1 MSASPT
7 ISVIIP
13 TLNEADELSA
23 TLRHAQAIDG
33 LHEIIVVDAG
43 STDSTRDLARAAG
56 CHVIHS
62 QPNRGL
68 QQRLG
73 AQHATGDIILFL
85 HADTWLPHDAGKTI
99 RQILAKPNVV
109 AGAFQKRF
117 RDRGALP
124 GSRIRC
130 WLLWKWFNKFFGD
143 QAIFVKRHA
152 LEQAGGMPAVP
163 LMEEYELCKALAPH
177 GKLALTQSVV
187 ETSPRKM
194 ANEGTLKTYLR
205 MTICTICY
213 ACGISP
219 YTLISIYFSKEPMK
233 PNESCKQVD
242 SASAI

>member
-13 TLNEADELSA
+13 TLNEADELST
-23 TLRHAQAIDG
+23 TLRHAQALDG
-33 LHEIIVVDAG
+33 LHEIIVVDAD
-43 STDSTRDLARAAG
+43 STDGTRDLARAAG
-56 CHVIHS
+56 CHLIHS

-85 HADTWLPHDAGKTI
+85 HADTWLPQDAGKTI
-99 RQILAKPNVV
+99 RQTLAKPNVI

-163 LMEEYELCKALAPH
+163 LMEEYELCKVLESHGRLELAH
-177 GKLALTQSVV
+177 KSVAA
-187 ETSPRKM
+187 TARKFR
-194 ANEGTLKTYLR
+194 NEGTFQTYYRMASCHAHLLLGTSPQQLKNFYYNDKTD
-205 MTICTICY
+205 IHDSQD
-213 ACGISP
+213 GK
-219 YTLISIYFSKEPMK
+219 IYP
-233 PNESCKQVD
+233 
-242 SASAI
+242 

>member
-1 MSASPT
+1 MPG
-7 ISVIIP
+7 P
-13 TLNEADELSA
+13 
-23 TLRHAQAIDG
+23 
-33 LHEIIVVDAG
+33 
-43 STDSTRDLARAAG
+43 STTTRNHRGRRRQHRWHPRSGPAAG

-62 QPNRGL
+62 LPNRGL

-99 RQILAKPNVV
+99 RQTLAKPNVI

-163 LMEEYELCKALAPH
+163 LMEEYELCKALEPH
-177 GKLALTQSVV
+177 GRLMLSHKAVTATARKFRKEGAFQTYYRMARCHAHLLLG
-187 ETSPRKM
+187 TSPQQLRKFYY
-194 ANEGTLKTYLR
+194 TDKTDVQD
-205 MTICTICY
+205 
-213 ACGISP
+213 AQDGK
-219 YTLISIYFSKEPMK
+219 IYP
-233 PNESCKQVD
+233 
-242 SASAI
+242 

>member
-13 TLNEADELSA
+13 TLNEADELPA
-23 TLRHAQAIDG
+23 TLRHAQALDG

-43 STDSTRDLARAAG
+43 STDSTCKLADAAG
-56 CHVIHS
+56 CHLIHS
-62 QPNRGL
+62 HPNRGL

-73 AQHATGDIILFL
+73 AQHATGDFILFL
-85 HADTWLPHDAGKTI
+85 HADTWLPHGAGETI

-163 LMEEYELCKALAPH
+163 LMEEYELCKALEPH
-177 GKLALTQSVV
+177 GRLTLAHTAVTATARKFRKEGTFQTYYRMARCHAHLLLG
-187 ETSPRKM
+187 TSPQQ
-194 ANEGTLKTYLR
+194 LKKFY
-205 MTICTICY
+205 
-213 ACGISP
+213 
-219 YTLISIYFSKEPMK
+219 YTDKTVLQDAQDGKINP
-233 PNESCKQVD
+233 
-242 SASAI
+242 

>member
-1 MSASPT
+1 MSTSPT

-73 AQHATGDIILFL
+73 AQHASGDIILFL

-99 RQILAKPNVV
+99 RQTLAKPNVI

-152 LEQAGGMPAVP
+152 LEQAGGVPAIP
-163 LMEEYELCKALAPH
+163 LMEEYELCKALEPH
-177 GKLALTQSVV
+177 GRLMLAHTAVTTTARKFRKEGTFQNYYRMVRCHAQLLLG
-187 ETSPRKM
+187 TSPQQ
-194 ANEGTLKTYLR
+194 LKKFYYPDKTVLQDAQDDK
-205 MTICTICY
+205 II
-213 ACGISP
+213 P
-219 YTLISIYFSKEPMK
+219 
-233 PNESCKQVD
+233 
-242 SASAI
+242 

>member
-73 AQHATGDIILFL
+73 AQHASGDIILFL

-99 RQILAKPNVV
+99 RQTLAKPNVI

-152 LEQAGGMPAVP
+152 LEHAGGMPSIERWRHTTKATAV
-163 LMEEYELCKALAPH
+163 LSALSRCR
-177 GKLALTQSVV
+177 TS
-187 ETSPRKM
+187 SPRH
-194 ANEGTLKTYLR
+194 R
-205 MTICTICY
+205 CHRI
-213 ACGISP
+213 
-219 YTLISIYFSKEPMK
+219 
-233 PNESCKQVD
+233 
-242 SASAI
+242 ASRRGLQSRIL

>member
-13 TLNEADELSA
+13 TLNEADELPD
-23 TLRHAQAIDG
+23 TLRHAQALDG

-43 STDSTRDLARAAG
+43 STDGTPDLARAAG
-56 CHVIHS
+56 CHLIHS

-73 AQHATGDIILFL
+73 AQHATGGLILFL
-85 HADTWLPHDAGKTI
+85 HADTWIPHGAGETI
-99 RQILAKPNVV
+99 RQILAKPNIV

-124 GSRIRC
+124 GSSIRC

-163 LMEEYELCKALAPH
+163 LMEEYELCKVLEPH
-177 GKLALTQSVV
+177 GRLELAHKSVAA
-187 ETSPRKM
+187 TARKFR
-194 ANEGTLKTYLR
+194 NEGTFQTYYRMASCHALLLLGTSPHQLKNFYYSDKTD
-205 MTICTICY
+205 IHDSQD
-213 ACGISP
+213 GK
-219 YTLISIYFSKEPMK
+219 IYP
-233 PNESCKQVD
+233 
-242 SASAI
+242 